1 METRRTATTK
11 RFDCEPVSYTHL
23 DVYKRQ
29 LLLGAVYLI
38 FKFAFRMLRSL
49 PEVFTGRASTAVI
62 VGWVLVIVAIIS
74 AIISLAGYFKDVK

>member
-1 METRRTATTK
+1 MA
-11 RFDCEPVSYTHL
+11 DVSIL
-23 DVYKRQ
+23 DLFWLILKILAALGLVS